1 MFETVEPDADVC
13 ASVIRVEW
21 SGVKANAGRDAVICP
36 IDSDG
41 ERERAGASRS
51 ERGEDLGGG
60 EEDRDRE
67 GERQSERKEGRK
79 GGRKEGR
86 CHKSEASNVDAG
98 SSQRPGNEA
107 FSALNEIIFHILI

>member
-1 MFETVEPDADVC
+1 M
-13 ASVIRVEW
+13 
-21 SGVKANAGRDAVICP
+21 ANE
-36 IDSDG
+36 S
-41 ERERAGASRS
+41 EQERAGASV
-51 ERGEDLGGG
+51 ERM
-60 EEDRDRE
+60 RRE
-67 GERQSERKEGRK
+67 AVKKIEIEKGKDNQKGRKEGRK